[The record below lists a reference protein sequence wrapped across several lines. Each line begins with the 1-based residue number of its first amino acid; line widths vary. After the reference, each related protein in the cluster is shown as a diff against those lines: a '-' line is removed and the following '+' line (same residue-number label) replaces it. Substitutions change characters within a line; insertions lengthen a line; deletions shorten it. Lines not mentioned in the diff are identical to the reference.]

1 MVHIEQWIQG
11 GDRREAAVGG
21 AIELHALDF
30 LLISQCIGALS
41 CFQGNSL
48 DIGTAL
54 SRE

>member
-1 MVHIEQWIQG
+1 VS
-11 GDRREAAVGG
+11 RLFAG
-21 AIELHALDF
+21 AIELDALDC
-30 LLISQCIGALS
+30 LLIAPCIGALS